1 MSGSGSVLP
10 AWSPRDRKL
19 VNQWMALDMY
29 EHLYQMDFGAKAA
42 SYVDTLMNVIR
53 RNTAER
59 LFVQMSEGTR
69 GNTGRQA

>member
-1 MSGSGSVLP
+1 
-10 AWSPRDRKL
+10 
-19 VNQWMALDMY
+19 MY